1 MSAEALML
9 CGSVADLDTECCNVP
24 SSKQL
29 TNAVVVV
36 SVMVV
41 ERGGRLD
48 RAELW
53 MHSASAQEVEEECG
67 VYVC

>member
-1 MSAEALML
+1 MGQWLIWTQ
-9 CGSVADLDTECCNVP
+9 CVATQP

-29 TNAVVVV
+29 TNAAVVV

-48 RAELW
+48 GSELW
-53 MHSASAQEVEEECG
+53 MHSAQEVEEECG

>member
-1 MSAEALML
+1 ML
-9 CGSVADLDTECCNVP
+9 CGSVADLDTACCHIP

-29 TNAVVVV
+29 TNAAVVV

-41 ERGGRLD
+41 VRGGRLN

-53 MHSASAQEVEEECG
+53 MHSALAQEVEEECG

>member
-1 MSAEALML
+1 M
-9 CGSVADLDTECCNVP
+9 ADLDTACCNIL

-29 TNAVVVV
+29 TNAAVVV

-41 ERGGRLD
+41 WWKEEEGRTGLNCGCT
-48 RAELW
+48 R
-53 MHSASAQEVEEECG
+53 SASAQEVEEECG